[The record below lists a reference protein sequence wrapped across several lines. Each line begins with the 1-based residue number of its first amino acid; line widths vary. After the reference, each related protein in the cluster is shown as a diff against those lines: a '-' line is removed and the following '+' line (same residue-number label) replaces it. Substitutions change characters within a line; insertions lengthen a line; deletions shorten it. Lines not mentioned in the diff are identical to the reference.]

1 MSFRRCNRSYLPK
14 HGFLINSQQFLQYFS
29 YCLSVSEL
37 IWWHHRSQKSK
48 YRKIRWSRLE
58 KWSLHSRTKSMYNS
72 HDNVIWSDNL
82 KHPIWKS
89 QRSILRSSPN
99 VKRWCSLSIHQIQTS
114 ISNFQHMTENKAQE
128 VSLDDLETENEN
140 SIDTPEKSFRFGKLP
155 DWTFF
160 GWQFT
165 FFFGKHADPEVPL
178 SLQRG
183 WNSLIIG
190 VFKLKYLPEEGAA
203 ITSENVSGG
212 IVQLQVWLPFDNF
225 GKL

>member
-1 MSFRRCNRSYLPK
+1 
-14 HGFLINSQQFLQYFS
+14 
-29 YCLSVSEL
+29 
-37 IWWHHRSQKSK
+37 
-48 YRKIRWSRLE
+48 
-58 KWSLHSRTKSMYNS
+58 
-72 HDNVIWSDNL
+72 
-82 KHPIWKS
+82 
-89 QRSILRSSPN
+89 
-99 VKRWCSLSIHQIQTS
+99 
-114 ISNFQHMTENKAQE
+114 MTENKAQE
-128 VSLDDLETENEN
+128 VSLDDLEEETKSENINPELGAY
-140 SIDTPEKSFRFGKLP
+140 IPEKSFRFGKLP

-183 WNSLIIG
+183 WKSLIIG